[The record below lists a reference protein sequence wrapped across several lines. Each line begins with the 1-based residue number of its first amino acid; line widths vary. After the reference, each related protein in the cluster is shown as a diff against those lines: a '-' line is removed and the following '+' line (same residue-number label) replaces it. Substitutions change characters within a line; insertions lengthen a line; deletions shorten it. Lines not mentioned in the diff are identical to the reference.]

1 MEPTATSFPGRWEWH
16 SLCKC
21 GYQWCWCSGRWSL
34 VGLHCAND
42 LHVAVAHSR
51 ILVAVGHSV
60 AVRVDEH
67 ADMDPRSAIGWCYMT
82 CSYDCS
88 AV

>member
-1 MEPTATSFPGRWEWH
+1 MVLVLGTLESCRS
-16 SLCKC
+16 SLRERFA
-21 GYQWCWCSGRWSL
+21 CSS
-34 VGLHCAND
+34 
-42 LHVAVAHSR
+42 HSR